1 MRRCYSCRYNGT
13 FQIKILR
20 IMFRKEGK
28 ETPLS
33 NARQVL
39 CVLLIQYEKF
49 IIKKFII
56 NISNVARSV
65 AIAKDIINFER
76 ITRLSKIVG

>member
-1 MRRCYSCRYNGT
+1 MRRCHSDRYNGT

-33 NARQVL
+33 NASQVL
-39 CVLLIQYEKF
+39 CVLLIQY
-49 IIKKFII
+49 KKFII
-56 NISNVARSV
+56 NISNVAKVSC
-65 AIAKDIINFER
+65 N
-76 ITRLSKIVG
+76 SKRHNKL